1 MPELSPAWRDRLDG
15 LPVEPSQVVAAV
27 VAAAVVLGTGL
38 GWVLTHRRSSA
49 PAVPIER
56 LLPSA
61 ASTSTVV
68 PAPAEAG
75 TTDISV
81 HAAGAVAR
89 PGVYALPIGA
99 RVGDLL
105 DAAGG
110 PASEADIDQVNLAAR
125 LSDGE
130 RIYVPRKGETPPTAA
145 TGGAA
150 TGPPPGPLDL
160 NTATAE
166 QLDALPGVGPSTA
179 AAIVEHRSQ
188 HGRFRSVEQLLEV
201 RGIGPAKLAAL
212 RSKVRV

>member
-1 MPELSPAWRDRLDG
+1 MPQLPPAWRDRLDG
-15 LPVEPSQVVAAV
+15 LPVEPSQIVAAV
-27 VAAAVVLGTGL
+27 VAVAVVLGTGL
-38 GWVLTHRRSSA
+38 GWVLTHRRPAA

-61 ASTSTVV
+61 ASTSTSV
-68 PAPAEAG
+68 PAAAEPEPG
-75 TTDISV
+75 TTEIHV
-81 HAAGAVAR
+81 HAAGAVVR

-99 RVGDLL
+99 RAGDLL

-110 PASEADIDQVNLAAR
+110 PAPDADIDQVNLAAR

-130 RIYVPRKGETPPTAA
+130 RIYVPRKGES
-145 TGGAA
+145 
-150 TGPPPGPLDL
+150 PPPGATAGSPPAGPLDL

-201 RGIGPAKLAAL
+201 RGIGPAKLASL
-212 RSKVRV
+212 RSKVKV